1 MHGQLL
7 AGRYLILSDLG
18 KGGFGQTYLAEDTQ
32 RPGHPR
38 CVVKQLKPYS
48 TDPSTLETARRLF
61 YQEAVV
67 LELLGNHD
75 RVPRLLAYFE
85 ENHEFYLVEELIEG
99 INLNDELNPPLPLN
113 SEETVMKRFTESYV
127 VEFLRDILEVLVFI
141 QQHNVIHRDIKP
153 SNLIRRASDGKIV
166 LIDFGAVKQIRTQI
180 ESKNKADQEP
190 NQATITHSIVIG
202 TLGYMP
208 QEQLAGNPNF
218 SSDLFAVGAIAIQ
231 ALTGMQLRDFPQD
244 SQGEFLWRDQA
255 VVSDHLANLLEKM
268 VRFNCRDRAQSAA
281 EVLQE
286 LFPPSS
292 PPIPEI
298 IPSQIPEKKL
308 SKKLVLGMSV
318 VILLGGI
325 IIFYLIPKPDKLLT
339 YQNPNY
345 GITLKYPARWE
356 IKQDPIL
363 GEIARFVSPK
373 ENPSDPFQESLS
385 ITVEPLETPNMSL
398 EKYTEAT
405 VNSISKELTKDIIS
419 PISIKLENQEAK
431 QVIYTQKEGE
441 IKIKTLQIW
450 TIKNNRVYVITF
462 KTEFTKYAE
471 FEKTAKSMIESLK
484 IQ

>member
-7 AGRYLILSDLG
+7 TGRYLILSDLG

-48 TDPSTLETARRLF
+48 TEPSTLETARRLF

-85 ENHEFYLVEELIEG
+85 ENNEFYLVEELIEG

-127 VEFLRDILEVLVFI
+127 VEFLRDLLEVLVFI

-180 ESKNKADQEP
+180 ESKNQGSPKI
-190 NQATITHSIVIG
+190 QATITRSIVIG

-231 ALTGMQLRDFPQD
+231 ALTGMQLRYFPQD
-244 SQGEFLWRDQA
+244 SQGEFIWRDRA
-255 VVSDHLANLLEKM
+255 EVPDRLANILEKM

-292 PPIPEI
+292 PPIPEKL
-298 IPSQIPEKKL
+298 PEKKL

-345 GITLKYPARWE
+345 GITLKYPAQWE

-363 GEIARFVSPK
+363 GEVARFVSPK
-373 ENPSDPFQESLS
+373 ENPSDQFQESLS

-431 QVIYTQKEGE
+431 QVIYTQKEGD

-462 KTEFTKYAE
+462 KAEFTKYSE
-471 FEKTAKSMIESLK
+471 FEKTAKTMIESLK